1 MTIEGLTQRIC
12 AFRDARD
19 WRQFHNPK
27 DLAVAITAEAGVNLA
42 AVKYYFGNKEE
53 LYREV
58 LLDTHRKALEH
69 ETPVRL
75 TEGENPEDTLRRWI
89 YFCLRFMLLKRASN
103 PVTGHLMSHELRQP
117 TPCLNDFVRLVV
129 RPFHQ
134 DLHQIVTAVMDES
147 EVTEEIITVS
157 HHIVGLCVHYDHGRA
172 VMERLGQPVP
182 KTDTDICRLAES
194 VADFV
199 LFGLCGLRDGRRRS
213 SRPRQFQFCLC

>member
-1 MTIEGLTQRIC
+1 MFNSQPARERDPEARRSRLLVAATQVFAKDGFEKASLRQIC
-12 AFRDARD
+12 LKAR
-19 WRQFHNPK
+19 
-27 DLAVAITAEAGVNLA
+27 VNLA

-134 DLHQIVTAVMDES
+134 DLHQIVAAVMNQS

-199 LFGLCGLRDGRRRS
+199 LFGLCGLRDRKAAVVTA
-213 SRPRQFQFCLC
+213 